1 MYFLF
6 ALVLMASSA
15 KAVVETQV
23 EAGDAQI
30 YQSVETTVNGETV
43 KKESN
48 QPGKLE
54 LEMEKNVGAEPTV
67 SFTWEPQGKQGKI
80 TPVPTGEPNPPETP
94 IGSFASQIIEFI
106 KNLFSGLTSWFK

>member
-1 MYFLF
+1 MPFLF
-6 ALVLMASSA
+6 ALVLIASSA

-48 QPGKLE
+48 QPGRLE
-54 LEMEKNVGAEPTV
+54 LEMEKTGEGKPTV
-67 SFTWEPQGKQGKI
+67 SFIQEPQDKT
-80 TPVPTGEPNPPETP
+80 TPTPEGEPASPEIP
-94 IGSFASQIIEFI
+94 AVSFVSQIIEFV